1 MSININEKLYPQN
14 AGKGALK
21 KKDIV
26 NRKTIKDTFQA
37 IFFSSLLYPCILWYI
52 CPFPILIFRKLMC
65 IMNIYTRR
73 TNFNKSK
80 LMPFK
85 KTLN

>member
-37 IFFSSLLYPCILWYI
+37 IFFSSLLYPVFFGTFALS
-52 CPFPILIFRKLMC
+52 PSLSLG
-65 IMNIYTRR
+65 
-73 TNFNKSK
+73 S
-80 LMPFK
+80 
-85 KTLN
+85 